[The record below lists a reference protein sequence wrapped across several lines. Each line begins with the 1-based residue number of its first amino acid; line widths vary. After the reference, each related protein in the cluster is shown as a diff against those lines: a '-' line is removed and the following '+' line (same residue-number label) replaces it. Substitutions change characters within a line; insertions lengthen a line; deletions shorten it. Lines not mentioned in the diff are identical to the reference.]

1 MASAPD
7 DGAPT
12 PPSAVPAPS
21 PVADVPDPSPPP
33 AASRVPDGTGAFVQ
47 DALRRCGM
55 RWDRVVVHLDRA
67 IVQANATVVPVTTHD
82 KVLTTKDRHG
92 VTVPRDVPAIIGTRH
107 LVVKFVHILETTF
120 RDDEHRER
128 TRASYACECAFYRA
142 RQRAPGSRGADA
154 GQWATPFTYLVEG
167 DAQSDTF
174 VIVMD
179 DVSKLKP
186 GVAERARARARK
198 NAEAR
203 AVENDVRGDNDEGDD
218 EDGATADGDGATA
231 DEDGATADAAA
242 GTTTPPMGASFE
254 RASAA
259 LEWLASFH
267 AHWWRDLPDAPAAP
281 AQLWPRGG
289 YWTLEKRESDLD
301 GLETEWAKLLAAFHD
316 DETLAAHRTL
326 AARLRAAASAVA
338 REGARGE
345 IGAPS
350 HPGGGGTVV
359 HGDFKL
365 ANIIFPPV
373 AEVRDAAMDAS
384 GAATDVVDDRGRR
397 RGAQPSAPDPAVID
411 WQWAGPGAAAQD
423 VLYFFAT
430 SLSLDAL
437 HRADELLARYHA
449 RLVAD
454 LRARGEA
461 GTAAAEAYDLDR
473 LSRDIDVQATD
484 YARFAM
490 GSMWG
495 EVTPESM
502 ARDAPKQNV
511 GMHRRSLPHLH
522 WLVRRAAKGLD
533 AMECKRPGD
542 APPPDPDAPP
552 KRPEKDPA
560 PKRGG
565 PVARL
570 VAELLG
576 TCVFLADEAGDI
588 VRGVAERGHLGVVRD
603 KSDASGVNAAKSPA
617 KKRAKKK
624 SSADA
629 PAAVAVD
636 PQTQA
641 DRRAERLI
649 VSALRRTFGSVVRVV
664 GEESSEGALAAK
676 GETNADGTV
685 DAVDADVPAASLAAA
700 ARGGH
705 GSVRAWEILLPP
717 GLEVGP
723 ARAARL
729 REKYPD
735 EPHAACA
742 ESDVV
747 VWVDPL
753 DGTREFVEGPEH
765 WSGVT
770 TLMGVSVGG
779 IPVAGVIHQPF
790 VGADG
795 VATVRPE
802 DLEPNEDGEVPKL
815 APGAFGRGRTL
826 WGAPGLGVFAHP
838 GREPLAAR
846 VVAPPRPADV
856 KALRVATTRSHQ
868 TPAVEGAVYNLA
880 PVEVIRAGGAGGKVA
895 LMLDGKVDAWVFPA
909 RGTKRWDTCAGEA
922 LLTANRGGWLAAAMT
937 GAAYDYGSES
947 ERWPGNIDG
956 VIAAT
961 DEALYAYMAHKWPW
975 LNDAGGER
983 KGPRDPGLF

>member
-1 MASAPD
+1 MASAPAD
-7 DGAPT
+7 EAPT
-12 PPSAVPAPS
+12 PPSAVPAPP
-21 PVADVPDPSPPP
+21 PVADVPDPPPPP
-33 AASRVPDGTGAFVQ
+33 AASRVPEGTEAFVQ

-82 KVLTTKDRHG
+82 KVLTTKDRRG
-92 VTVPRDVPAIIGTRH
+92 VTVPREVPAIIGTRH
-107 LVVKFVHILETTF
+107 LVVKLVDLLKTKF

-128 TRASYACECAFYRA
+128 TRASFACECAFYRA
-142 RQRAPGSRGADA
+142 RQHAPGSRGADA

-179 DVSKLKP
+179 DVSRLKP
-186 GVAERARARARK
+186 GVAARARARARK
-198 NAEAR
+198 KAEER
-203 AVENDVRGDNDEGDD
+203 AVENDKENEGGDDGDDDDEEDADD
-218 EDGATADGDGATA
+218 EDDDA
-231 DEDGATADAAA
+231 ADAAA
-242 GTTTPPMGASFE
+242 EDTTGTTPTPPPMGASFE

-267 AHWWRDLPDAPAAP
+267 AHWWRDLPDAPAVP
-281 AQLWPRGG
+281 PQLWSRGG

-301 GLETEWAKLLAAFHD
+301 GLETEWAKLLAAFPD

-359 HGDFKL
+359 HGDYKL

-373 AEVRDAAMDAS
+373 TKVYGVAMDAL
-384 GAATDVVDDRGRR
+384 DVPPTV
-397 RGAQPSAPDPAVID
+397 PDPVVID

-423 VLYFFAT
+423 VLYFVAT

-437 HRADELLARYHA
+437 NRADELLARYHA

-473 LSRDIDVQATD
+473 LTRDFDVQATD
-484 YARFAM
+484 YARFAV
-490 GSMWG
+490 GSIWG
-495 EVTPESM
+495 EVTPASM
-502 ARDAPKQNV
+502 AHHAPKQNV

-533 AMECKRPGD
+533 AMERERPGD
-542 APPPDPDAPP
+542 VPPPDPDAPP

-565 PVARL
+565 PVAEL
-570 VAELLG
+570 VAQLLG

-588 VRGVAERGHLGVVRD
+588 VRGVAEGGHLGVVRD
-603 KSDASGVNAAKSPA
+603 KSDANDTNANANAAKSPA

-629 PAAVAVD
+629 SAAVAAD

-649 VSALRRTFGSVVRVV
+649 VSAIRRKFGSIVRVV
-664 GEESSEGALAAK
+664 GEESSEGALVAK

-685 DAVDADVPAASLAAA
+685 DAVDADVPEASLDAA

-705 GSVRAWEILLPP
+705 GSVSAWEILLPP

-723 ARAARL
+723 ARAAQL

-770 TLMGVSVGG
+770 VLVGVSVGG

-802 DLEPNEDGEVPKL
+802 DLEPNEDGEVPTL

-846 VVAPPRPADV
+846 AVAPPRPADV

-880 PVEVIRAGGAGGKVA
+880 PVEVIRTGGAGGKVA

>member
-1 MASAPD
+1 MA
-7 DGAPT
+7 G
-12 PPSAVPAPS
+12 
-21 PVADVPDPSPPP
+21 
-33 AASRVPDGTGAFVQ
+33 
-47 DALRRCGM
+47 
-55 RWDRVVVHLDRA
+55 
-67 IVQANATVVPVTTHD
+67 VVP
-82 KVLTTKDRHG
+82 R
-92 VTVPRDVPAIIGTRH
+92 A
-107 LVVKFVHILETTF
+107 LV
-120 RDDEHRER
+120 
-128 TRASYACECAFYRA
+128 A
-142 RQRAPGSRGADA
+142 RPSGRAP
-154 GQWATPFTYLVEG
+154 
-167 DAQSDTF
+167 
-174 VIVMD
+174 
-179 DVSKLKP
+179 
-186 GVAERARARARK
+186 RARAAVAAGRILDPG
-198 NAEAR
+198 EAR
-203 AVENDVRGDNDEGDD
+203 VGPGRSGD
-218 EDGATADGDGATA
+218 
-231 DEDGATADAAA
+231 
-242 GTTTPPMGASFE
+242 
-254 RASAA
+254 
-259 LEWLASFH
+259 
-267 AHWWRDLPDAPAAP
+267 
-281 AQLWPRGG
+281 
-289 YWTLEKRESDLD
+289 
-301 GLETEWAKLLAAFHD
+301 EWAKLLAAFHD
-316 DETLAAHRTL
+316 DETLAAHRAL

-533 AMECKRPGD
+533 AMECERPGD

-603 KSDASGVNAAKSPA
+603 KSDASGANAAKSPA

-685 DAVDADVPAASLAAA
+685 DAVDADVPAAPPRA

-705 GSVRAWEILLPP
+705 GSVRAGDSPSP

-753 DGTREFVEGPEH
+753 TARASSSRGRN
-765 WSGVT
+765 
-770 TLMGVSVGG
+770 
-779 IPVAGVIHQPF
+779 
-790 VGADG
+790 
-795 VATVRPE
+795 TVRGHHSHGRLRGR
-802 DLEPNEDGEVPKL
+802 DSRRRGDSSALR
-815 APGAFGRGRTL
+815 GRGRRRDRQTR
-826 WGAPGLGVFAHP
+826 GPRAER
-838 GREPLAAR
+838 GR
-846 VVAPPRPADV
+846 
-856 KALRVATTRSHQ
+856 RSSQ
-868 TPAVEGAVYNLA
+868 T
-880 PVEVIRAGGAGGKVA
+880 GAGGVWPRPNA
-895 LMLDGKVDAWVFPA
+895 VGRAGTRSVRAPRSRTLGGA
-909 RGTKRWDTCAGEA
+909 RGG
-922 LLTANRGGWLAAAMT
+922 AAASRGRQ
-937 GAAYDYGSES
+937 GAPRRHHALASNPRRG
-947 ERWPGNIDG
+947 RRG
-956 VIAAT
+956 V
-961 DEALYAYMAHKWPW
+961 
-975 LNDAGGER
+975 
-983 KGPRDPGLF
+983 

>member
-1 MASAPD
+1 
-7 DGAPT
+7 
-12 PPSAVPAPS
+12 
-21 PVADVPDPSPPP
+21 
-33 AASRVPDGTGAFVQ
+33 
-47 DALRRCGM
+47 M

-92 VTVPRDVPAIIGTRH
+92 VTVPREVPAIIGTRH

-142 RQRAPGSRGADA
+142 RQRAPDPEAPAGPVGHAVHLPRRGRRAKRHVCHRHGRRLQLNPASRN
-154 GQWATPFTYLVEG
+154 
-167 DAQSDTF
+167 
-174 VIVMD
+174 
-179 DVSKLKP
+179 
-186 GVAERARARARK
+186 RARAGEKERGGACR
-198 NAEAR
+198 R
-203 AVENDVRGDNDEGDD
+203 NDVRGEIDEGD
-218 EDGATADGDGATA
+218 GGDKGTATA
-231 DEDGATADAAA
+231 DEDGATANEDGATAEASA

-267 AHWWRDLPDAPAAP
+267 AHWWRDLPDAPGARAAVAAGRILDP
-281 AQLWPRGG
+281 GEARVGPGRSGDGVGEIARGVPRRRDARGAPNPRG
-289 YWTLEKRESDLD
+289 
-301 GLETEWAKLLAAFHD
+301 
-316 DETLAAHRTL
+316 
-326 AARLRAAASAVA
+326 ASSRGGVGGG
-338 REGARGE
+338 EGARGE

-359 HGDFKL
+359 HGDFSSPTSS
-365 ANIIFPPV
+365 FRPSP
-373 AEVRDAAMDAS
+373 RC
-384 GAATDVVDDRGRR
+384 ATRR
-397 RGAQPSAPDPAVID
+397 RTLPARRWTLPALGPPRRRTLPRSALCARPRGDRLAVGGTRRGGAGRLI
-411 WQWAGPGAAAQD
+411 
-423 VLYFFAT
+423 FFAT

-473 LSRDIDVQATD
+473 LARDFDVQATD

-533 AMECKRPGD
+533 AMDRERPGD

-603 KSDASGVNAAKSPA
+603 KSDASGANAAKSPA

-685 DAVDADVPAASLAAA
+685 DAVDADVPAASPTPPRGRPRLG
-700 ARGGH
+700 ARVGD
-705 GSVRAWEILLPP
+705 SPPP

-742 ESDVV
+742 ERVV

-802 DLEPNEDGEVPKL
+802 DLEPNEDGEVPEL
-815 APGAFGRGRTL
+815 APGRWPRPSAVGRAGTRSVRAPRSRTLGGARGGAAASRGRQGAPRRHHALASNPRRGGRG
-826 WGAPGLGVFAHP
+826 V
-838 GREPLAAR
+838 
-846 VVAPPRPADV
+846 
-856 KALRVATTRSHQ
+856 
-868 TPAVEGAVYNLA
+868 
-880 PVEVIRAGGAGGKVA
+880 
-895 LMLDGKVDAWVFPA
+895 
-909 RGTKRWDTCAGEA
+909 
-922 LLTANRGGWLAAAMT
+922 
-937 GAAYDYGSES
+937 
-947 ERWPGNIDG
+947 
-956 VIAAT
+956 
-961 DEALYAYMAHKWPW
+961 
-975 LNDAGGER
+975 
-983 KGPRDPGLF
+983 